1 MNDHT
6 SVEVSGER
14 YCDLLGWDDVHKGV
28 KVEAG
33 YDGATTMGPWADMCE
48 SHFRQYGT
56 GLGLGMGQRLI
67 IVPRKTK

>member
-6 SVEVSGER
+6 SVEIFSPH
-14 YCDLLGWDDVHKGV
+14 YCNFEPC
-28 KVEAG
+28 KVDKVQAQ
-33 YDGATTMGPWADMCE
+33 YDGATAMGPWAYMCE

-67 IVPRKTK
+67 LKEVK

>member
-6 SVEVSGER
+6 STEIFSEE
-14 YCDLLGWDDVHKGV
+14 YCDFMPC
-28 KVEAG
+28 KVDKVQAQ
-33 YDGATTMGPWADMCE
+33 YDGATVLNGGSWAYMCE
-48 SHFRQYGT
+48 SHYSQYGT